1 MVRQLFWRGQQGWR
15 KLGYSCLS
23 ILVALAIWVGVQ
35 QKTTAFSIFDLL
47 FQGIQ
52 IIQLSN
58 ISDDQEVSI
67 GRDINQQITAD
78 RQAPILRDA
87 AISDYLNEIG
97 QRLAATSDRPNIP
110 YTFQV
115 VADRQINAFA
125 TMGGFVYINAGLI
138 AAADNEAQLASVVAH
153 EIGHIAA
160 RHVIERLKQTA
171 ITRGLATAAGL
182 DQSTLVG
189 LGIELALNLP
199 NSREAEFQSD
209 RLGLENLI
217 RAGYAPSAMPAFMT
231 KLMSAN
237 SPPTFLSSHPAVGDR
252 IQSLENAIDPQD
264 ANIGDGLS
272 TAEYRRRISS
282 LL

>member
-252 IQSLENAIDPQD
+252 IQSLENLIDPQD

>member
-1 MVRQLFWRGQQGWR
+1 MGRKLFWKGLQVWR

-23 ILVALAIWVGVQ
+23 ILVALALWVGVQ
-35 QKTTAFSIFDLL
+35 QRTTAFSIFDLL

-52 IIQLSN
+52 IIQISN

-67 GRDINQQITAD
+67 GQDIDQQITGTQV
-78 RQAPILRDA
+78 RILRDT
-87 AISDYLNEIG
+87 AINNYVNDIG

-125 TMGGFVYINAGLI
+125 TMGGFVYLNAGLI
-138 AAADNEAQLASVVAH
+138 AAADNEAQLASVIGH
-153 EIGHIAA
+153 EIGHIVA

-189 LGIELALNLP
+189 LGVELAINLP

-231 KLMSAN
+231 KLFSSN
-237 SPPTFLSSHPAVGDR
+237 SPPSFLRSHPAVGDR
-252 IQSLENAIDPQD
+252 IQSLENSIDPQD
-264 ANIGDGLS
+264 ANVGDGLS
-272 TAEYRRRISS
+272 TAEYRRRIAS
-282 LL
+282 LLR

>member
-1 MVRQLFWRGQQGWR
+1 MERKLFWRGQQGWR

-23 ILVALAIWVGVQ
+23 VLVALALWVGVQ

-52 IIQLSN
+52 IIQISN
-58 ISDDQEVSI
+58 ISDDQEISI
-67 GRDINQQITAD
+67 GRDINQQITGTQV
-78 RQAPILRDA
+78 RILRDA
-87 AISDYLNEIG
+87 AINNYVNDIG

-138 AAADNEAQLASVVAH
+138 TAADNEAQLASVVAH

-217 RAGYAPSAMPAFMT
+217 QAGYAPSAMPAFMT

-252 IQSLENAIDPQD
+252 IQSLENSIDPQD

-272 TAEYRRRISS
+272 TTEYRRRIAS
-282 LL
+282 LLR